1 MVQQVKNFGA
11 ELYGAL
17 LAEPSQRRVFDQREI
32 HCAVIRTV
40 HDTTAGIAI
49 ESQLRQRQRARI
61 IKQLG
66 SAQRH
71 TRSDDAGGR
80 PATYRAADG
89 TATSQLFVFDSG
101 DEIRAALS
109 TVGSADQRT

>member
-17 LAEPSQRRVFDQREI
+17 LAEPTQRRIFDQREI
-32 HCAVIRTV
+32 HRAVIRTV
-40 HDTTAGIAI
+40 HDATAGIAI

-66 SAQRH
+66 SAQRR

-80 PATYRAADG
+80 SSTYRAADR
-89 TATSQLFVFDSG
+89 TAASQLFVFDSRH
-101 DEIRAALS
+101 EIGAALS
-109 TVGSADQRT
+109 AVGSADQRT